1 MGISSDG
8 AREIAS
14 PGARDIRALPAEET
28 AVVAL
33 LAEATAHLANAD
45 RRFATLVLGR
55 GPCGLRRRPP
65 GFATLLQAIV
75 RQQLSRAAAA
85 TISGRLAAA
94 CGGDVCADVIAG
106 LPDADFATAG
116 VSRAKRDALRA
127 LASAIAANPAWLTD
141 IATLPDE
148 DAIAALRAIKGIG
161 RWTAEMYVMFS
172 LGRLDVLP
180 VGDAA
185 IRAAIADLYGS
196 RRARTSAALLR
207 VAEPWRPYRSV
218 ACWYLYAHLDRGP
231 GV

>member
-1 MGISSDG
+1 M
-8 AREIAS
+8 AMAAVEEI
-14 PGARDIRALPAEET
+14 PMLALPHDDDA
-28 AVVAL
+28 AVAL
-33 LAEATAHLANAD
+33 LAETVRHLAGAD
-45 RRFATLVLGR
+45 RRLALLVAGL

-94 CGGDVCADVIAG
+94 CGGEVGADAIAG
-106 LPDADFATAG
+106 LPDAAFAAAG

-127 LASAIAANPAWLTD
+127 LASAIAAHPGWLAE

-148 DAIAALRAIKGIG
+148 DAIAALCTIKGIG

-185 IRAAIADLYGS
+185 IRAAIAQLYGG
-196 RRARTSAALLR
+196 RRARTPASLQRL
-207 VAEPWRPYRSV
+207 AEPWRPYRSV